1 MSNKYLRVIR
11 GKDILSQEPR
21 QMLIDVFCVYRAFDV
36 NAVLANAV
44 KKILC
49 SGSRGYKDEIQDL
62 QEAVRGIER
71 YIEQLNIDK
80 ELDNE

>member
-11 GKDILSQEPR
+11 GKDILTQEPR

-36 NAVLANAV
+36 NPVLANPV

-49 SGSRGYKDEIQDL
+49 PGSRGHKDEIQDL
-62 QEAVRGIER
+62 QEAVRA
-71 YIEQLNIDK
+71 
-80 ELDNE
+80 